1 MECPNTTKHAEE
13 TFGQVFGNAPPH
25 SFNERT
31 PVLVMVMDISHQG
44 SAFTTRLRIIHDVC

>member
-44 SAFTTRLRIIHDVC
+44 LESYMMYAEHF

>member
-31 PVLVMVMDISHQG
+31 PVLVMDISHQG